1 MLHEETGLH
10 HQILQRNH
18 HRLPC
23 GEAERERQNS
33 DYSVKIWQFTVIYF
47 HKSSFMAFFGHRDE
61 SQSNGLSNDHQ

>member
-23 GEAERERQNS
+23 GEAEKRDIAGLRKVFTLYAKINV
-33 DYSVKIWQFTVIYF
+33 SVARF
-47 HKSSFMAFFGHRDE
+47 
-61 SQSNGLSNDHQ
+61 